1 MPGNLPQALGFLIGV
16 WLAIVLLTPIGA
28 RGEPAGAAGLA
39 SGSGGGLSGA
49 VSGLA
54 PLESDL
60 VETVNRWR
68 EGRNLLPLVRL
79 AALDSV
85 ARGHSADMAMRG
97 YFSHET
103 PEGANPVDRIQA
115 GGVAG
120 FSLAGENVGM
130 TSRASPN
137 AEIFHGW
144 LASPAHY
151 ENLSAPAFNATGVG
165 IARRADGTLFY
176 TQLYVTFPR

>member
-1 MPGNLPQALGFLIGV
+1 LIGV
-16 WLAIVLLTPIGA
+16 WLAIVLLTPIAA
-28 RGEPAGAAGLA
+28 RGESRTVAPAA
-39 SGSGGGLSGA
+39 A
-49 VSGLA
+49 VSGPSAASAELA
-54 PLESDL
+54 PLEADL

-68 EGRNLLPLVRL
+68 EARNLLPLARRPV
-79 AALDSV
+79 LDAV
-85 ARGHSADMAMRG
+85 ARRHSADMATRG

-103 PEGANPVDRIQA
+103 PEGANPVDRIHA
-115 GGVAG
+115 GGIEA

-130 TSRASPN
+130 TSRTSPN
-137 AEIFHGW
+137 AEVFHGW